1 MIMNESKCPYSNLK
15 KKMTGYINYILR
27 PKREEFGNMPVC
39 PFAGPE
45 LDQGKLL
52 IDVFNSTNESFLE
65 KVKVFHNSKY
75 TSALYAHINGNSLT
89 EKQTR
94 KYQSYLNKLLKKNGY
109 TQYKIIC
116 FNSEDT
122 VSEIDGFNPRQF
134 VPAFLINI
142 ADKKELGTA
151 HRTIMKSKYFD
162 KMSDAYKK
170 YLKV

>member
-1 MIMNESKCPYSNLK
+1 MSRPYTSLK
-15 KKMTGYINYILR
+15 NKMKGDINFILR

-45 LDQGKLL
+45 LDQDKLM
-52 IDVFNSTNESFLE
+52 IDVFNPNKESFIDKMQE
-65 KVKVFHNSKY
+65 FVDSKY
-75 TSALYAHINGNSLT
+75 TSALFAQVESDIIPESD
-89 EKQTR
+89 TR
-94 KYQSYLNKLLKKNGY
+94 KYQSFLNKLIKTNGF

-116 FNSEDT
+116 FNPEDT
-122 VSEIDGFNPRQF
+122 ITIIDGFNPRQF
-134 VPAFLINI
+134 VPTFLINV
-142 ADKKELGTA
+142 ADKKELGRA

>member
-1 MIMNESKCPYSNLK
+1 MTMTDSKCPYTNLK
-15 KKMTGYINYILR
+15 KKMVSYIDHILK

-45 LDQGKLL
+45 LDQDKLL
-52 IDVFNSTNESFLE
+52 IDIFNSTNESFIE
-65 KVKVFHNSKY
+65 KVKTFHSSKY
-75 TSALYAHINGNSLT
+75 TSALYAHINGGSLSGN
-89 EKQTR
+89 QTR
-94 KYQSYLNKLLKKNGY
+94 KYQSYLNKLLKLNGY

-116 FNSEDT
+116 FNSKDT
-122 VSEIDGFNPRQF
+122 VTEIEGFNPRRH

-142 ADKKELGTA
+142 ADKKELGRA